1 MTEAVIKDPARKESV
16 RTASTLHHVLEQ
28 RLPQVLQEL
37 IKQYPVLSFASSLSL
52 EDMVLTDVIA
62 RHQLPIDIFTLDT
75 QRLHK
80 ETYTLLGQVQARYSS
95 LKIRVI
101 APDAQAIDSLL
112 VRIGVDGFY
121 KSNDARKDC
130 CGVRKIEPLKRALAN
145 SQAWITGLRRE
156 QSEARSALSFKSL
169 DPLTG
174 LDKYNPLME
183 WSQEAVE
190 GYLERHQVPINAL
203 HAQGFPSI
211 GCAPCTRAIKP
222 GEHPR
227 AGRWWWESEKANTHG
242 EASQECG
249 LHVDESGQLVRS
261 ASADTAANLG
271 DQHISK

>member
-1 MTEAVIKDPARKESV
+1 MTEAVIKDVASKESA
-16 RTASTLHHVLEQ
+16 RAASTLHHVLEK
-28 RLPQVLQEL
+28 RLLQVLQEL
-37 IKQYPVLSFASSLSL
+37 VKQYPALSFASSLGL
-52 EDMVLTDVIA
+52 EDMVLTDLIA
-62 RHQLPIDIFTLDT
+62 RHQLAIDIFTLDT
-75 QRLHK
+75 ERLHE
-80 ETYTLLGQVQARYSS
+80 ETYALLSQVQTRYSP

-101 APDAQAIDSLL
+101 APEALAIKALL
-112 VRIGVDGFY
+112 VRIGVNGFY
-121 KSNDARKDC
+121 KSSDARKDC

-174 LDKYNPLME
+174 LHKYNPLME

-190 GYLERHQVPINAL
+190 SYLERHQVPINAL

-211 GCAPCTRAIKP
+211 GCAPCTRAIKL

-227 AGRWWWESEKANTHG
+227 AGRWWWEIEKADKQG
-242 EASQECG
+242 RASQECG

-261 ASADTAANLG
+261 ASAGTGANLG

>member
-1 MTEAVIKDPARKESV
+1 MTEAVINDFASKESM
-16 RTASTLHHVLEQ
+16 RAASTLHHVLEK
-28 RLPQVLQEL
+28 RLLQVLQEL
-37 IKQYPVLSFASSLSL
+37 VKQYPALSFASSLGL
-52 EDMVLTDVIA
+52 EDMVLTDLIA

-75 QRLHK
+75 QRLHE
-80 ETYTLLGQVQARYSS
+80 ETYTLLSQVQARYSS
-95 LKIRVI
+95 LNIRVI
-101 APDAQAIDSLL
+101 APEARAVEALL
-112 VRIGVDGFY
+112 VRIGMNGFY
-121 KSNDARKDC
+121 KSSEARKDC

-190 GYLERHQVPINAL
+190 SYLARHHVPTNTL
-203 HAQGFPSI
+203 HAKGFPSI
-211 GCAPCTRAIKP
+211 GCAPCTRAIQP

-227 AGRWWWESEKANTHG
+227 AGRWWWEIEKANTLG

-261 ASADTAANLG
+261 APAIATASLAHQ
-271 DQHISK
+271 DFSQ